1 MYGCIIICL
10 VLAVSQQTTSWSQS
24 SSKQYM
30 MILGGYNGDQNDA
43 RYVHLLSLDTG
54 IEVPECLIGRYSFPL
69 VLTGAC
75 SAVLT
80 SGDFHKTALP
90 KEDFID

>member
-1 MYGCIIICL
+1 MYSYIFIFL
-10 VLAVSQQTTSWSQS
+10 VIAISPETASWSQS
-24 SSKQYM
+24 ASKQYM

-43 RYVHLLSLDTG
+43 RYVHLLSLDPGTA
-54 IEVPECLIGRYSFPL
+54 VPECLIGRYSFPL

-80 SGDFHKTALP
+80 SGDFHKTP
-90 KEDFID
+90 

>member
-1 MYGCIIICL
+1 MYGCL
-10 VLAVSQQTTSWSQS
+10 VISLVMAISSETASWSQS
-24 SSKQYM
+24 ASKQYM

-43 RYVHLLSLDTG
+43 RYVHLLSLEPG
-54 IEVPECLIGRYSFPL
+54 ITVPECLIGRYSFPL

-80 SGDFHKTALP
+80 SGDIQKTA
-90 KEDFID
+90 

>member
-10 VLAVSQQTTSWSQS
+10 VLALSQQTNSWSQS
-24 SSKQYM
+24 ASKQYM

-43 RYVHLLSLDTG
+43 RYVHLLSLDPGTA
-54 IEVPECLIGRYSFPL
+54 VPECLIGRYSFPL

-80 SGDFHKTALP
+80 SGDFHKTP
-90 KEDFID
+90 

>member
-1 MYGCIIICL
+1 MYGYIIIFV
-10 VLAVSQQTTSWSQS
+10 VLAISQQTTPWSQS
-24 SSKQYM
+24 ASRQYM

-43 RYVHLLSLDTG
+43 RYVHLLSLDPGTA
-54 IEVPECLIGRYSFPL
+54 VPECLIGRYSFPL

-80 SGDFHKTALP
+80 SGDFQETA
-90 KEDFID
+90 